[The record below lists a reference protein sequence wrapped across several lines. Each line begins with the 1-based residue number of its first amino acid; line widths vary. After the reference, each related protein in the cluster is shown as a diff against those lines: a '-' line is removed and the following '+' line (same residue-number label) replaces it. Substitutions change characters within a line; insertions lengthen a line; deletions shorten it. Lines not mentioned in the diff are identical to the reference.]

1 MEENNN
7 FDFSKT
13 LEIIKRNLKWLII
26 LPIVG
31 LLLSVVLTA
40 FVAQPKFE
48 AKSQVL
54 IKKSDKGDLTMA
66 EKFQADSQIVATY
79 TDIAKSPRVL
89 GKVAEEV
96 GNDEDAKSI
105 KEKVE
110 VNNQPNSQVLNFT
123 ATAESE
129 KDAKKIA
136 DASAEVFKQEVGDLS
151 QDGGIDILSKSGD
164 DVKEISSSIGKNAV
178 VGFVAGFII
187 AVIVALIREFLKKT
201 KTPASH
207 TSKQQTQHTN
217 QRRRT
222 KREDLTQDD
231 FETR

>member
-1 MEENNN
+1 MEENKGY
-7 FDFSKT
+7 DFSK
-13 LEIIKRNLKWLII
+13 LWEIIKRNLKWLII
-26 LPIVG
+26 LPIVC
-31 LLLSVVLTA
+31 LLLSVLVTA
-40 FVAQPKFE
+40 VAVHPKYQ
-48 AKSQVL
+48 ATSQV
-54 IKKSDKGDLTMA
+54 IINKSDKGDLTMA